1 MFPLP
6 QLEGI
11 PLVSGKKLLALI
23 PQQKLWSI
31 IPDPFVYH
39 SPGRACVAFHS
50 YGSSVRCFYPLKN
63 NPNLGTGQGP
73 DTNKVD
79 SSLFREN
86 EVRDACVQ
94 TDAGISGVWS
104 HASRGSALANQSNG
118 KCQSSFHCT
127 GESSD

>member
-1 MFPLP
+1 M
-6 QLEGI
+6 
-11 PLVSGKKLLALI
+11 
-23 PQQKLWSI
+23 
-31 IPDPFVYH
+31 
-39 SPGRACVAFHS
+39 
-50 YGSSVRCFYPLKN
+50 RCFYPLKN

-104 HASRGSALANQSNG
+104 HATRDSALANQSNG
-118 KCQSSFHCT
+118 KCQSLVSLQIKIMELYSKIFKNKAKVVQPFNP
-127 GESSD
+127 

>member
-1 MFPLP
+1 M
-6 QLEGI
+6 
-11 PLVSGKKLLALI
+11 
-23 PQQKLWSI
+23 
-31 IPDPFVYH
+31 
-39 SPGRACVAFHS
+39 
-50 YGSSVRCFYPLKN
+50 RCFYPLKN

-127 GESSD
+127 GESSDKNNGVILKNL